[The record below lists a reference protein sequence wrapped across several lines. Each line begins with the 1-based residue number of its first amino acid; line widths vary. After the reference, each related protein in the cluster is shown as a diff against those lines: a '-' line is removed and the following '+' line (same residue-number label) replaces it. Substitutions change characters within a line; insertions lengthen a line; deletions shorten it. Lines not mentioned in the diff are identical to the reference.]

1 LVQITRQRIRQSL
14 QLSFSEGCPMCGGT
28 GLVQSKTSTLNQIE
42 RWIKRFK
49 TEKREYRLELRV
61 NPVIAE
67 YLSVGTISRL
77 TKLQFKFFVKMKL
90 IPDPALPADEFK
102 FFSVKQKKEITDQ
115 YK

>member
-1 LVQITRQRIRQSL
+1 
-14 QLSFSEGCPMCGGT
+14 MCGGT
-28 GLVQSKTSTLNQIE
+28 GLVQSKTSTMNQIE

-49 TEKREYRLELRV
+49 TEKHEYRLELRV

-77 TKLQFKFFVKMKL
+77 MKLQFKFFVKLKL
-90 IPDPALPADEFK
+90 IPDAALPADEFK
-102 FFSVKQKKEITDQ
+102 FFSMKQKKEITDQ